1 MTIKNRFNA
10 TPSALSI
17 FGISVALL
25 AGAACSS
32 APAAPDSQA
41 GVEPVDGAQVLGQ
54 VDNTTAY
61 KVGDLVLIHKITPA
75 NAVVAARVYFG
86 GGTAHLSASSAGL
99 ERLALNTAVSGGS
112 QSHPKDEFNA
122 AVDAMGSSIT
132 TFDDRDF
139 SGYAMQSTI
148 EHFSPTWALMLES
161 ILEPQL
167 PESELELQRQRHLA
181 DIKSLQENPDRLV
194 GHVALQL
201 LFRRHPYANF
211 QLGTLENVERFTR
224 EDLLSYHK
232 SLLDSANMTVV
243 VVGNIPARELLEK
256 VKPLAALKPEVELS
270 APAELP
276 PFEPSSGEIEVFE
289 KSIPT
294 NYIYGLYPAP
304 APGEPDYEAMLVA
317 SKYLSDRLFEEVRT
331 IRNLTYAVSSG
342 LSSRKVNY
350 GVLYVTAVEPDKT
363 MPVIFAEIQKLKDGD
378 FSPKDLDESRN
389 VFITRHYMDLETNG
403 SQASLLARSHIVA
416 GDWTRFASLIDR
428 LNAVTPEDVQR
439 VAQKYM
445 KNYRFGIVGDP
456 AEVDAPLFMDDAA
469 HQAPEN
475 APETEGVAPEDLP
488 APAAE

>member
-1 MTIKNRFNA
+1 MKINKRF
-10 TPSALSI
+10 SAMSI
-17 FGISVALL
+17 FGISAAFLV
-25 AGAACSS
+25 GAACSS
-32 APAAPDSQA
+32 TPAKPDSQA
-41 GVEPVDGAQVLGQ
+41 GAEQIDGAQVLGQ

-61 KVGDLVLIHKITPA
+61 KVGDLVVIHKITPA
-75 NAVVAARVYFG
+75 NAVVAARVYFSG
-86 GGTAHLSASSAGL
+86 GAAHLSESSAGI

-112 QSHPKDEFNA
+112 VSHPKDEFNA
-122 AVDAMGSSIT
+122 AVDSMGSSIA

-167 PESELELQRQRHLA
+167 PESEVHLQRQRHLA

-194 GHVALQL
+194 GHIASQL
-201 LFRRHPYANF
+201 LFRGHPYENF

-224 EDLLSYHK
+224 EDLVNYQK
-232 SLLDSANMTVV
+232 SLLDSATMTVV

-256 VKPLAALKPEVELS
+256 VKPLATLKPEVELT
-270 APAELP
+270 AQELP
-276 PFEPSSGEIEVFE
+276 PFQPSSGEIEVFE

-304 APGEPDYEAMLVA
+304 AFGEPDYEAMLVA

-331 IRNLTYAVSSG
+331 IRNLTYAVSAG
-342 LSSRKVNY
+342 LSSRQVNY
-350 GVLYVTAVEPDKT
+350 GVLYVTAVDPDKT
-363 MPVIFAEIQKLKDGD
+363 MPIIFAEIQKLKDGD

-403 SQASLLARSHIVA
+403 SQASLLARSHIIA
-416 GDWTRFASLIDR
+416 GDWTRFATSIDR

-439 VAQKYM
+439 VAQEYM
-445 KNYRFGIVGDP
+445 KNYRFGIVGSESDINP
-456 AEVDAPLFMDDAA
+456 PLFIHDTAQ
-469 HQAPEN
+469 QAPDN
-475 APETEGVAPEDLP
+475 APESEGVAPEDQP
-488 APAAE
+488 VPVTE